1 MTNDY
6 ERQIEH
12 IGSDMTPDDRQLAII
27 NGIQNN
33 IGVLIEMVQRLE
45 QGVSTIEDQL
55 NRLPQAH
62 TWNKNQD

>member
-33 IGVLIEMVQRLE
+33 LGLLIEMVQRLE
-45 QGVSTIEDQL
+45 QRVSAIEE
-55 NRLPQAH
+55 RLPKGPEAF
-62 TWNKNQD
+62 TWRKNQD